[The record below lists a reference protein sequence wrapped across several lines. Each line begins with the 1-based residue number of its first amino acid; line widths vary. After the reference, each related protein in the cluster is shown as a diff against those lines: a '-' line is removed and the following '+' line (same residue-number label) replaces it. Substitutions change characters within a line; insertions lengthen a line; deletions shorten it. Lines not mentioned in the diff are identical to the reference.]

1 MLPRALKA
9 TYFALAGPAMVASGA
24 VYRRLLAP
32 RSGVV
37 RVHLGPGQANY
48 LPGWINV
55 DANLIT
61 GKVDVWSDLRRALPF
76 RDATVDQFYSHHVI
90 EHLPDSVLPF
100 HFAEM
105 ARCLKP
111 GGAIRIGGPNGDE
124 AIKKFVEGDA
134 GWFVDWPDKRRSIGG
149 RFANFILCR
158 GEHLTILTESY
169 VRELLED
176 AAFVDITRRA
186 PGLDTGYP
194 DIVDSRV
201 LALEQE
207 STPEAPHTLLLE
219 ARKPG

>member
-1 MLPRALKA
+1 MVPRALKA
-9 TYFALAGPAMVASGA
+9 TYFALAGPAMLASGA

-61 GKVDVWSDLRRALPF
+61 GKLDVWSDLRSALPF
-76 RDATVDQFYSHHVI
+76 RDATVDAFYSHHVI
-90 EHLPDSVLPF
+90 EHLPDEVLPF

-111 GGAIRIGGPNGDE
+111 GGMIRIGGPNGDA
-124 AIKKFVEGDA
+124 AIQKFVEGDA
-134 GWFVDWPDKRRSIGG
+134 AWFADWPDKRRSIGG

-169 VRELLED
+169 LRELLED
-176 AAFVDITRRA
+176 ARFVDITPRA
-186 PGLDTGYP
+186 PGVDTGHP
-194 DIVDSRV
+194 ESIDERV
-201 LALEQE
+201 LALEAE
-207 STPEAPHTLLLE
+207 STPAAPHTLLLE
-219 ARKPG
+219 ARKPA